1 MHVQGTTTNGD
12 YMLDFRSGAFLA
24 GVPVQPV
31 ILRYRRVCH
40 RMQLR
45 PPDPPLCLLSV

>member
-1 MHVQGTTTNGD
+1 MHLQGTTTNGD

-31 ILRYRRVCH
+31 ILRYRRVC
-40 RMQLR
+40 RGMQLR
-45 PPDPPLCLLSV
+45 PPDPPVGLPSV